1 MKDTISD
8 RCAELFNDLVD
19 KIRQWQSIIDE
30 WCEAVTFCPLLS
42 KIKFRAKKE
51 LLQGQKQSGRIHS
64 AIPKKRNKFQYTSG
78 FL

>member
-8 RCAELFNDLVD
+8 RRAELFNDLVD
-19 KIRQWQSIIDE
+19 EIRQWQSIIDE
-30 WCEAVTFCPLLS
+30 WREAVTLCPLSS

-51 LLQGQKQSGRIHS
+51 LLRGQKQSGWIHS
-64 AIPKKRNKFQYTSG
+64 AVPKKCNKFQYTSG